1 MAHKYT
7 RMEVLERIQREI
19 AAGRSVLATGAGCGL
34 SAKSQERGGTDL
46 IIVYNSGKFRING
59 LASIVGNLPLS
70 DANALV
76 YEMGEKS
83 ILPVVLETPVIAGVF
98 GVDPTRNMYK
108 FLKSLSELGYSGIIN
123 FPTVGRLGGDYRR
136 DLDNVGLT
144 FEKEAEMMEL
154 AHDLDMFTMSY
165 VFKPEEAARMAKA
178 DVDILVPH
186 CGLTGGGFI
195 GAKETIT
202 MEEAVQSFNEL
213 YDAARVVKPDIIALA
228 HGGPIASVE
237 DVEWFVNH
245 TSAAGFVAASS
256 IERLPVEKA
265 VSETAR
271 SFKRIGC
278 KNGKVSF

>member
-1 MAHKYT
+1 
-7 RMEVLERIQREI
+7 
-19 AAGRSVLATGAGCGL
+19 
-34 SAKSQERGGTDL
+34 
-46 IIVYNSGKFRING
+46 
-59 LASIVGNLPLS
+59 
-70 DANALV
+70 
-76 YEMGEKS
+76 
-83 ILPVVLETPVIAGVF
+83 
-98 GVDPTRNMYK
+98 
-108 FLKSLSELGYSGIIN
+108 
-123 FPTVGRLGGDYRR
+123 
-136 DLDNVGLT
+136 
-144 FEKEAEMMEL
+144 
-154 AHDLDMFTMSY
+154 
-165 VFKPEEAARMAKA
+165 MAKA

-278 KNGKVSF
+278 KNGKVSFEQGLLETPADGGGCQADILYFLLPRESFFSDRGRSWSRFSD